1 MSDDNDGIEIDS
13 DDIGGEIVNQM
24 VLNKVQDLMK
34 KIFERLAARFGV
46 KKSIAGI
53 IIAILIPA
61 LFVVI
66 PMLSLTKENKIV
78 ELGKNNTQMEYSE
91 ILIGVYSV
99 LIYCDNSKQ
108 MSKTAEIQ
116 LYKNGEYRLIMV
128 GEYAPEYIRL
138 TVDNEGKLISDKIGT
153 GTISYKKELDKTT
166 LVFTK
171 GRYTWKLIK

>member
-1 MSDDNDGIEIDS
+1 MSDDNDGIEIDG

-78 ELGKNNTQMEYSE
+78 ELDKNNTQMEYSE

-99 LIYCDNSKQ
+99 
-108 MSKTAEIQ
+108 
-116 LYKNGEYRLIMV
+116 
-128 GEYAPEYIRL
+128 
-138 TVDNEGKLISDKIGT
+138 
-153 GTISYKKELDKTT
+153 
-166 LVFTK
+166 
-171 GRYTWKLIK
+171 